1 LRYNFRGVKRLEEEM
16 NAPDPASTPRTAGPD
31 TALEVAVERRVEWHD
46 TDAAGHQHHSAILR
60 WVEAAEAEL
69 LRRHGLD
76 WLFGRTPRVRHEV
89 DYRARLWFGETV
101 TTRLRVVRLGRT
113 SLTFAFEVRGRE
125 GLAAEG
131 RLIVAHAEPDSPSA
145 TPWPQQVREALE
157 FTPDTAAEVTE

>member
-1 LRYNFRGVKRLEEEM
+1 M
-16 NAPDPASTPRTAGPD
+16 NAPDPQVPLRAVGLD
-31 TALEVAVERRVEWHD
+31 TALEVVVERRVEWHD

-101 TTRLRVVRLGRT
+101 TTRFRVLRLGRT
-113 SLTFAFEVRGRE
+113 SLTYDFEVHGRE
-125 GLAAEG
+125 GLAARG
-131 RLIVAHAEPDSPSA
+131 TMVVAHAEPESPTA
-145 TPWPQQVREALE
+145 TPWPQHVRDALA
-157 FTPDTAAEVTE
+157 PAPEVST

>member
-1 LRYNFRGVKRLEEEM
+1 MNPSDPGPAAHEKAPAAAAPAALAVTLR
-16 NAPDPASTPRTAGPD
+16 
-31 TALEVAVERRVEWHD
+31 RRVEWHD

-69 LRRHGLD
+69 LRAHGLD

-89 DYRARLWFGETV
+89 DYRARLWFGEEV

-113 SLTFAFEVRGRE
+113 SLTYAFEVHGRE

-131 RLIVAHAEPDSPSA
+131 RLVVAHAETDSPSA
-145 TPWPQQVREALE
+145 TPWPPKVRAALA
-157 FTPDTAAEVTE
+157 PAEVGD